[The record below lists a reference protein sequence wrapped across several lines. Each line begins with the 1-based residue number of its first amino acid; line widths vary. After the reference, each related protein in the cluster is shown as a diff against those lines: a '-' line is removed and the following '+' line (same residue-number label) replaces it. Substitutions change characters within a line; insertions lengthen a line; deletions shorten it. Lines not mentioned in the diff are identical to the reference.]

1 MYCQPVMALPAAI
14 SPLDVSRRTVAP
26 GDVIDWHAHWH
37 DELCLV
43 LDGTPIIG
51 HAGSK
56 LIPQD
61 DTLFLF
67 GESEEHGVWNL
78 GGATARLWLL
88 EFRINSDVR
97 TDFRELFDRTPER
110 RVLKLSAG
118 QRHRFCSLCQKLALE
133 KDATGSLSEFAASA
147 WLTLQLVDITRW
159 LSANFEVDLAGLS
172 TIRSRANDFR
182 SESLSRFAPA
192 PLSQTL
198 RNFSAGNVDSPSD
211 GSGQGAIANQQ
222 PFGQRD
228 RL

>member
-1 MYCQPVMALPAAI
+1 MALPAAI

-61 DTLFLF
+61 DTLSFL

-110 RVLKLSAG
+110 RV
-118 QRHRFCSLCQKLALE
+118 
-133 KDATGSLSEFAASA
+133 
-147 WLTLQLVDITRW
+147 
-159 LSANFEVDLAGLS
+159 
-172 TIRSRANDFR
+172 
-182 SESLSRFAPA
+182 
-192 PLSQTL
+192 SQT
-198 RNFSAGNVDSPSD
+198 FGGSAAP
-211 GSGQGAIANQQ
+211 I
-222 PFGQRD
+222 
-228 RL
+228 L